1 MKARDRYT
9 QLSRG
14 RSQFLDTAVE
24 CSRLTLPYLVQEDL
38 SSRPG
43 HQKLATPWQSVGSKA
58 VVNLAAK
65 LMLALLPP
73 QTSFFKLQIRDDK
86 LGEEIDPTVKS
97 ELDLS
102 FSKMERMVM
111 DYINASSDR
120 VVVHQALKHLI
131 VSGNALIYMGKEG
144 LKNYPLNRYVVNRDG
159 NGNICEIVTKE
170 LISRRILSQD
180 LPELALPTP
189 AVNSPGDDGY
199 KTGSDDTDV
208 EVYTYVKMDENSG
221 RWIWHQEA
229 FDKIIPGSRST
240 APKSANPWL
249 VLRFNTVDGEDYGR
263 GRVEEFLGDIRSLE
277 GLSQAL
283 VEGSA
288 AAAKVVFLVSPS
300 STTKPKTIAD
310 AGNGAIVQ
318 GRPDDVG
325 VIQVGKTADF
335 RTAAEQMQ
343 NLERRISDAFLILQ
357 VRQSERTTAEEVR
370 LTQMELEAQLGGLFS
385 LLTVEFLVP
394 YLNRT
399 LHILQR
405 NREIPKIPKDLV
417 RPEIVA
423 GVNALGRGQDQQ
435 SLVSFIQTIAQ
446 TMGPDVM
453 AKFLDPSEYIK
464 RLAAAQGIDVLNLV
478 KSPETMEAEKQKQMQ
493 QAQQQMLLQQAGQLA
508 GTPMMDPSKNPG
520 MNKMIQDGYNQMT
533 GNDNEQTIP
542 PDEGTEQEALPSE
555 GFET

>member
-1 MKARDRYT
+1 MNARERYN
-9 QLSRG
+9 QLTTG
-14 RSQFLDTAVE
+14 RNQFLDTAVE

-38 SSRPG
+38 STRPTW
-43 HQKLATPWQSVGSKA
+43 QKLIQPWQSVGSKA

-86 LGEEIDPTVKS
+86 LGEEIPRQVRS

-102 FSKMERMVM
+102 FSKMERMIM

-131 VSGNALIYMGKEG
+131 VSGNALIFMGKDG
-144 LKNYPLNRYVVNRDG
+144 LKNYPLNRFVVSRDG
-159 NGNICEIVTKE
+159 NGNVCEVVTKE
-170 LISRRILSQD
+170 LISRRMLGMD
-180 LPELALPTP
+180 LPVSKP
-189 AVNSPGDDGY
+189 NSPGDDGH
-199 KTGSDDTDV
+199 KTGSDDNDV
-208 EVYTYVKMDENSG
+208 EVYTYIRVDESSG
-221 RWIWHQEA
+221 RWVWHQEA
-229 FDKIIPGSRST
+229 FDKILPGSRST
-240 APKSANPWL
+240 APKKANPWL

-263 GRVEEFLGDIRSLE
+263 GRVEEFLGDLRSLE

-300 STTKPKTIAD
+300 STTKPQTIAQ

-318 GRPDDVG
+318 GRPDDVA

-335 RTAAEQMQ
+335 RTAAEQSGT
-343 NLERRISDAFLILQ
+343 LERRINDAFLVLQ
-357 VRQSERTTAEEVR
+357 IRQSERTTAEEVR
-370 LTQMELEAQLGGLFS
+370 LTQMELEQQLGGLFS

-405 NREIPKIPKDLV
+405 SNQIPKLPKDLV
-417 RPEIVA
+417 RPQIVA

-435 SLVSFIQTIAQ
+435 SLIQFIQTLAQ
-446 TMGPDVM
+446 TMGPEVIGQ
-453 AKFLDPSEYIK
+453 FLKPDEYIK
-464 RLAAAQGIDVLNLV
+464 RLAASQGIDTLNLV
-478 KSPETMEAEKQKQMQ
+478 KTEEELQQEL
-493 QAQQQMLLQQAGQLA
+493 QAQQQAAQQQALLEQTGQMANSPLA
-508 GTPMMDPSKNPG
+508 DPTKNPAAG
-520 MNKMIQDGYNQMT
+520 EAFQNIINGQN
-533 GNDNEQTIP
+533 QTIP
-542 PDEGTEQEALPSE
+542 PEEGIEGEAPTEGE
-555 GFET
+555 

>member
-9 QLSRG
+9 QLSNG
-14 RSQFLDTAVE
+14 RTQFLDTAVE

-38 SSRPG
+38 SSRPT
-43 HQKLATPWQSVGSKA
+43 HQKLVTPWQSVGSKS

-73 QTSFFKLQIRDDK
+73 QTSFFKLQVRDDK
-86 LGEEIDPTVKS
+86 LGVEFPREIKS

-102 FSKMERMVM
+102 FAKMERMVM

-131 VSGNALIYMGKEG
+131 VSGNALIFMGKEG

-159 NGNICEIVTKE
+159 NGNVCEIVTKE
-170 LISRRILSQD
+170 LISRRILGQD
-180 LPELALPTP
+180 LPELLMPESV
-189 AVNSPGDDGY
+189 VNSPGSDGY
-199 KTGSDDTDV
+199 KTGSDDHDV
-208 EVYTYVKMDENSG
+208 EVYTYVRLDDNG
-221 RWIWHQEA
+221 RWVWHQEA
-229 FDKIIPGSRST
+229 FDKILPNSRST
-240 APKSANPWL
+240 APKNTSPWL

-288 AAAKVVFLVSPS
+288 AASKVIFLVSPS

-343 NLERRISDAFLILQ
+343 NLERRINEAFLVLQ

-370 LTQMELEAQLGGLFS
+370 LTQMELEQQLGGLFS
-385 LLTVEFLVP
+385 LLTVEFLIP

-405 NREIPKIPKDLV
+405 NKEIPKIPKDVV
-417 RPEIVA
+417 RPQIIA

-435 SLVSFIQTIAQ
+435 SLVSFAQTLAQ
-446 TMGPDVM
+446 TMGPEVM
-453 AKFLDPSEYIK
+453 AKFLDPGEYVK

-478 KSPETMEAEKQKQMQ
+478 KTPETMAQEKQEQMQ
-493 QAQQQMLLQQAGQLA
+493 QMQQQEMLKQAGQMMSS
-508 GTPMMDPSKNPG
+508 PMMDPSKNPAIG
-520 MNKMIQDGYNQMT
+520 RAMNDGYDQLNGQSQGESPNT
-533 GNDNEQTIP
+533 GEEEAP
-542 PDEGTEQEALPSE
+542 PEG
-555 GFET
+555 

>member
-1 MKARDRYT
+1 MNARDRYT
-9 QLSRG
+9 QLTKG

-24 CSRLTLPYLVQEDL
+24 CSRLTLPYLIQEDL
-38 SSRPG
+38 SSRPT
-43 HQKLATPWQSVGSKA
+43 HQKLHTPWQSVGAKA
-58 VVNLAAK
+58 TVNLAAK

-86 LGEEIDPTVKS
+86 LGSDIPREVRS

-111 DYINASSDR
+111 DYINASNDR

-131 VSGNALIYMGKEG
+131 VSVNALIFMGKEG
-144 LKNYPLNRYVVNRDG
+144 LKNYPLNRYVINRDG
-159 NGNICEIVTKE
+159 NGNVCEIVTKE
-170 LISRRILSQD
+170 LVSRRVLGED
-180 LPELALPTP
+180 LPMPLP
-189 AVNSPGDDGY
+189 NSPGDDGY
-199 KTGSDDTDV
+199 KTGSDDHDV
-208 EVYTYVKMDENSG
+208 EVYTYVRLDENG
-221 RWIWHQEA
+221 RWIWHQEV
-229 FDKIIPGSRST
+229 DKMILPGSRST
-240 APKSANPWL
+240 APKNTSPWL

-288 AAAKVVFLVSPS
+288 AASKVVFLVSPS

-343 NLERRISDAFLILQ
+343 TLERRIADAFLILQ

-370 LTQMELEAQLGGLFS
+370 LTQMELEQQLGGLFS
-385 LLTVEFLVP
+385 LLTVEFLIP

-405 NREIPKIPKDLV
+405 NRELPKIPKDLV
-417 RPEIVA
+417 RPQIVA

-435 SLVSFIQTIAQ
+435 SLIMFIQTLAQ
-446 TMGPDVM
+446 TMGPEVIGQ
-453 AKFLDPSEYIK
+453 FLDPSEFIK

-478 KSPETMEAEKQKQMQ
+478 KSAETMEQEREAAMQ
-493 QAQQQMLLQQAGQLA
+493 QQQQQILMEQAGALA
-508 GTPMMDPSKNPG
+508 GSPMADPSKNPALG
-520 MNKMIQDGYNQMT
+520 RTLNDGYDQLQANAP
-533 GNDNEQTIP
+533 NETIQAE
-542 PDEGTEQEALPSE
+542 EGGQEAPPE
-555 GFET
+555 G